1 MAQIFVSYSHK
12 DVDLIK
18 PYVSSLQTRGYTVFW
33 DPNLREGELWR
44 QRLYEEHKASRCVLA
59 FWTVASL
66 SSHWVFDEC
75 QAALKDNKLLPVILD
90 RRTECPPGF
99 SGIQYL
105 DLSSTHENDEDRSF
119 RLIKAIYNKLAYISS
134 SNNDESHH
142 SDKNNSK
149 SFNIEVRSFLKNNS
163 FVENL
168 RKRGNGLV
176 K

>member
-18 PYVSSLQTRGYTVFW
+18 PYVNLLQIRGYTIFW

-44 QRLYEEHKASRCVLA
+44 QRLYEEHKASQCVLA
-59 FWTVASL
+59 FWTTASL
-66 SSHWVFDEC
+66 TSYWVFDEC

-90 RRTECPPGF
+90 RRTEIPPGF

-105 DLSSTHENDEDRSF
+105 DLSPTHEDHEDKSF
-119 RLIKAIYNKLAYISS
+119 QLIEALNNRITYISS

-142 SDKNNSK
+142 SDKSSSI
-149 SFNIEVRSFLKNNS
+149 SFNIVVRSDLKNNS

-168 RKRGNGLV
+168 RKHGNDLV